1 MTDFNKVDLN
11 LLRVFQVILEERSLT
26 RAGQQLGLSQPAVS
40 YALGRLRALFDDPLF
55 ARTPEGMLP
64 TPRAEQL
71 AAPLSRA
78 IASIRETLRHGERFD
93 PATSTREFRLSMSDI
108 GEQVFL
114 PPICEK
120 LQRVAPLVRIAAE
133 QVSFADI
140 EEKLRLGQLD
150 FAIGNLSAL
159 KPVTKSALLFHE
171 QYACMTRKRPGLPA
185 RQLSRQKFLELAHV
199 AVASSDS
206 SHLEIDDALRA
217 RGLHRHIALRVPHFT
232 VIPQILQ
239 RTDWMVTLPRGVAR
253 VFNETGQF
261 SIYPLPVEFPAIE
274 SSVHWHATF
283 DNDEGNRW
291 LRELVV
297 ETLRRSSAATRA
309 EQAGDGGSGT

>member
-1 MTDFNKVDLN
+1 MTDFHKVDLN

-26 RAGQQLGLSQPAVS
+26 RAGQRLGLSQPAVS

-55 ARTPEGMLP
+55 IRTPDGMLP

-71 AAPLSRA
+71 AAPLGNA
-78 IASIRETLRHGERFD
+78 IASIRETLRHRERFD
-93 PATSTREFRLSMSDI
+93 PATSSREFRLSMSDV
-108 GEQVFL
+108 GEQTFL

-120 LQRVAPLVRIAAE
+120 LQQVAPLMRIAAE
-133 QVSFADI
+133 RVPLPEI

-150 FAIGNLSAL
+150 FAIGNMSAL
-159 KPVTKSALLFHE
+159 KPVTNSALLFRE
-171 QYACMTRKRPGLPA
+171 EYACMTRKRPGLPV
-185 RQLSRQKFLELAHV
+185 RKLSQQRFMEFLHV

-206 SHLEIDDALRA
+206 SHVEIDESLRA
-217 RGLHRHIALRVPHFT
+217 RGLHRRIALRVPHFT

-253 VFNETGQF
+253 VFNESEQF
-261 SIYPLPVEFPAIE
+261 QIYPLPVELPHIA
-274 SSVHWHATF
+274 STVYWHSTF

-291 LRELVV
+291 FRQLLV
-297 ETLRRSSAATRA
+297 ETLRPH
-309 EQAGDGGSGT
+309 

>member
-1 MTDFNKVDLN
+1 
-11 LLRVFQVILEERSLT
+11 
-26 RAGQQLGLSQPAVS
+26 
-40 YALGRLRALFDDPLF
+40 
-55 ARTPEGMLP
+55 
-64 TPRAEQL
+64 
-71 AAPLSRA
+71 
-78 IASIRETLRHGERFD
+78 
-93 PATSTREFRLSMSDI
+93 
-108 GEQVFL
+108 
-114 PPICEK
+114 
-120 LQRVAPLVRIAAE
+120 
-133 QVSFADI
+133 
-140 EEKLRLGQLD
+140 
-150 FAIGNLSAL
+150 
-159 KPVTKSALLFHE
+159 
-171 QYACMTRKRPGLPA
+171 
-185 RQLSRQKFLELAHV
+185 
-199 AVASSDS
+199 
-206 SHLEIDDALRA
+206 LRA

-309 EQAGDGGSGT
+309 EQAGDGGRGT